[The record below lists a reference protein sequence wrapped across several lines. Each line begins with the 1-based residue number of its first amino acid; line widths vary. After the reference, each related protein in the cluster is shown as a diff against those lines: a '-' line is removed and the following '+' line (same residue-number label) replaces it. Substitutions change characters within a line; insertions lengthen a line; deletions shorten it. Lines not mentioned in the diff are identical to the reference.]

1 MSDRAGL
8 LRRIVDWLRT
18 GYPQGVPQSD
28 YVALLAVLHRDLTDT
43 EIVLVAE
50 ELARGRGRTDITAT
64 DIAAAIGDLAKEKA
78 GPDDIARVAAHLAAT
93 GRSLAPPLAAPER
106 KSAGA
111 ACEGAAAP
119 AVAPD
124 DQGS

>member
-8 LRRIVDWLRT
+8 LHRIVDWLRA

-28 YVALLAVLHRDLTDT
+28 HVALFAVLHRDLTET
-43 EIVLVAE
+43 EIALVTE
-50 ELARGRGRTDITAT
+50 ELARSRGRTDITAT
-64 DIAAAIGDLAKEKA
+64 AIAAAIADLAKEKA
-78 GPDDIARVAAHLAAT
+78 GPDDIARVAARLAAA
-93 GRSLAPPLAAPER
+93 GEAPPPFAPER
-106 KSAGA
+106 KAAGA
-111 ACEGAAAP
+111 ACEGAAPP